1 MSSLERT
8 LEERRQWRE
17 QKAEFFKQEQRRDTK
32 VIERCEVGWKH
43 LADAIHHT
51 IVRHN
56 SLGKAMLGIRRPAGA
71 LEIHRAGQL
80 PSLLTLTL
88 DVENAQIVYR
98 SPLHEGSAILDG
110 EGTISAP
117 FFGAVFLVNPEGRVI
132 KFRYEEAA
140 QYLLAPILHS

>member
-32 VIERCEVGWKH
+32 VIERCEAGWKY
-43 LADAIHHT
+43 LAVAIHQT

-56 SLGKAMLGIRRPAGA
+56 SLGKAMLGIRRPEGTI
-71 LEIHRAGQL
+71 EIHRVGQL
-80 PSLLTLTL
+80 PSLLTLSL
-88 DVENAQIVYR
+88 DLENAQIIYR

-110 EGTISAP
+110 QGTISAP
-117 FFGAVFLVNPEGRVI
+117 FFGALLLVDPDGRVV
-132 KFRYEEAA
+132 KFGYEAAA
-140 QYLLAPILHS
+140 QYLLAPVIGD